1 MTLRKL
7 KRWLLITV
15 AGVAGLLL
23 VLTLGLK
30 LALDRA
36 PEYQAQI
43 KSWVHEQTGFYIR
56 FAHVYPNLR
65 WYGPE
70 LYFDTLELRSKDD
83 LTTVAVARGGS
94 VAVDVWQL
102 IRSARLQAGRIR
114 LEAPRLQVT
123 RIGPNR
129 FRIATGLEF
138 GPSGGSLRDTLRDL
152 PRGRVVVRNADVTLL
167 QWNATLPTLRFREL
181 DIDLQRS
188 GDRVDLDLSVAM
200 PPQLN
205 GSVRVRLAAS
215 QFDARDGLLWS
226 IGVRAR
232 DVSLPGWHQF
242 LPEYSNTLTAGVARI
257 DLTAAGGG
265 NFLQSSAEF
274 TANDIAIAHSGAT
287 SLTLHEAGG
296 IVELARDQDR
306 WRLSGK
312 RLRAF
317 AVGQAPRET
326 RLSANWRAPA
336 GVVTD
341 LDAQIDYLGLAALAP
356 IVAVLP
362 QKTLRDR
369 INAYDLSGEWFD
381 ARLRY
386 SRASG
391 DASPRWS
398 ASARFAGAG
407 FAPIGRAPGF
417 AALSGSVRGDER
429 SGQLQISSPGARML
443 WPEEWPAPI
452 MLDTLQG
459 SIFWKRTADGLL
471 LASQNLQTA
480 NKDFRATTKLALQT
494 FDADRPVEI
503 TLASKVSDIDTTAAP
518 KYLPRQRIAP
528 SALSWLNRAF
538 VAGRIPQADL
548 VLRGPLRNYPFRDGS
563 GLFLARFA
571 VENMVLDY
579 RESWP
584 RIRDISLDAQFRNQ
598 GLTVWVKH
606 ASAGDVVV
614 QRATGTF
621 EDFRSGELKIHAD
634 AHTDAAAALG
644 FLAATPLDDMTEHAF
659 SSVDAAG
666 PLDATIDLFL
676 PFKSFD
682 QRRVLVDAQLD
693 GVSLAYKG
701 SKAAATQLRG
711 SVRVDGAQVPQAQLR
726 GVALGGPLQVRA
738 RAPRNAA
745 DLATQLELR
754 GALSADG
761 VRAAFDLPGLAS
773 LTGHAEWRGTVRL
786 SPAPARER
794 WVRMTSNLA
803 GLGVTLPQPF
813 QKSEDAPLPFF
824 AQMEWPKSG
833 GPLIRVNVTPLVRG
847 ILELES
853 SDDGLRWS
861 RAAIQFGGDVPVLS
875 ASDPLVVAG
884 HVGKLDLSGW
894 LRQPGS
900 ASTASSDT
908 SSGSSAV
915 EKLRTASLQ
924 VDDLRFQGLAF
935 RDVGLRLT
943 AADRAWAVDVE
954 GPDAKGSLRFPRA
967 AAALDPWELKF
978 DHLRI
983 NDSGGEQA
991 GPAQP
996 AMTGPDSVP
1005 ALHLQSEQLFWHD
1018 RLIGSIEAVLS
1029 KRVDGIALDQLRVHS
1044 PSFNLQLEGSWRGPG
1059 GGVGALEGVLVSND
1073 VQKTLTQ
1080 FGYADVMQAKAGR
1093 LDLDLNWR
1101 GEPSTRALASLNG
1114 HVKLEAD
1121 KGQIVDL
1128 HPGAGRVLGL
1138 ASVATLPRR
1147 LFLDFSDLTDKGL
1160 AFDTI
1165 RGDFDLR
1172 DGDAYTNNVLLD
1184 GPAAE
1189 IGLIGRVGLA
1199 KQDLDQ
1205 TAVVAGN
1212 FGNSLPLASTL
1223 AAGPVVG
1230 AAVLVFTQVFK
1241 QPLKGLARGYYRIT
1255 GSWENPLVERVKSEE
1270 AAAATRREST
1280 ATQK

>member
-1 MTLRKL
+1 MNLRKL

-15 AGVAGLLL
+15 AVVLGLVL

-30 LALDRA
+30 MALDRA
-36 PEYQAQI
+36 PQYQAQI

-56 FAHVYPNLR
+56 FAHVYPTLR

-70 LYFDTLELRSKDD
+70 LYFDRLELRSKDD
-83 LTTVAVARGGS
+83 LTTVAIARGGS

-102 IRSARLQAGRIR
+102 ILSAQLRAGRIR
-114 LEAPRLQVT
+114 LDAPQLQIE
-123 RIGPNR
+123 RIGPNV
-129 FRIATGLEF
+129 FRIASGLEF
-138 GPSGGSLRDTLRDL
+138 GSGNGSLRDTLRNL
-152 PRGRVVVRNADVTLL
+152 PRGRVVVRDADVTLRH
-167 QWNATLPTLRFREL
+167 WNTALPELRFREL
-181 DIDLQRS
+181 DVDLKRS
-188 GDRVDLDLSVAM
+188 GEHVELELSVAM
-200 PPQLN
+200 PPQLH
-205 GSVRVRLAAS
+205 GSVRLRLGAS
-215 QFDARDGLLWS
+215 AFDAKDGLLWS
-226 IGVRAR
+226 LGLRAR
-232 DVSLPGWHQF
+232 DVSLPGWHQL
-242 LPEYSNTLTAGVARI
+242 LPEYSNTLTAGLARI

-265 NFLQSSAEF
+265 GFLTSSAEF
-274 TANDIAIAHSGAT
+274 TANDIAIVHPGAAP
-287 SLTLHEAGG
+287 LTLREAGG
-296 IVELARDQDR
+296 IFEFARDQDR

-312 RLRAF
+312 RVRAV
-317 AVGQAPRET
+317 AAGQVARET
-326 RLSANWRAPA
+326 RFSANWRAPA
-336 GVVTD
+336 GSLAD

-362 QKTLRDR
+362 QKELRDR
-369 INAYDLSGEWFD
+369 IDSFDLSGEWFD

-386 SRASG
+386 SRANA
-391 DASPRWS
+391 DAPPRWS

-407 FAPIGRAPGF
+407 FAPMGRAPGF
-417 AALSGSVRGDER
+417 AALSGSVRGDEQ
-429 SGQLQISSPGARML
+429 SGQLLISSPGARLL
-443 WPEEWPAPI
+443 WPQEWPAPI
-452 MLDTLQG
+452 TLDTLQG
-459 SIFWKRTADGLL
+459 SIFWKRIADGML
-471 LASQNLQTA
+471 LASQNLQTS
-480 NKDFRATTKLALQT
+480 NKDFRATTKFALQR
-494 FDADRPVEI
+494 FDTDRSAEI
-503 TLASKVSDIDTTAAP
+503 TLVSKVFDVDPTAAP
-518 KYLPRQRIAP
+518 RYLPRQRIAP
-528 SALSWLNRAF
+528 TALSWLNRAF

-563 GLFLARFA
+563 GLFLARFP
-571 VENMVLDY
+571 VENMILDY

-584 RIRDISLDAQFRNQ
+584 RIRDIALDAQFRNQ
-598 GLTVWVKH
+598 GLTVWVRH
-606 ASAGDVVV
+606 ASAGEVVV

-621 EDFRSGELKIHAD
+621 EDFKTGELKIHAD

-644 FLAATPLDDMTEHAF
+644 FLAATPLDAMAEHAF
-659 SSVDAAG
+659 SKVDADG
-666 PLDATIDLFL
+666 PLDAKIDLFL
-676 PFKSFD
+676 PFKAFD
-682 QRRVLVDAQLD
+682 QRRVLVEAQLD

-701 SKAAATQLRG
+701 SKVAATQLHG
-711 SVRVDGAQVPQAQLR
+711 SVLVDGAQVPQAQLR
-726 GVALGGPLQVRA
+726 GVALGGALQVRA
-738 RAPRNAA
+738 RAPRNPA

-754 GALSADG
+754 GVLTAEG
-761 VRAAFDLPGLAS
+761 IRAAFDLPADVIP
-773 LTGHAEWRGTVRL
+773 TGRADWRGTVRL

-803 GLGVTLPQPF
+803 GLAIALPQPF
-813 QKSEDAPLPFF
+813 QKSEDSPLPLF

-833 GPLIRVNVTPLVRG
+833 GPLIRVNLTPLVRG
-847 ILELES
+847 ILELDS
-853 SDDGLRWS
+853 KDDALRWS
-861 RAAIQFGGDVPVLS
+861 RAAIQFGGDAPSLS
-875 ASDPLVVAG
+875 GGDPLVIAG
-884 HVGKLDLSGW
+884 HLGRLDLSGW
-894 LRQPGS
+894 LRRQGGGS
-900 ASTASSDT
+900 AE
-908 SSGSSAV
+908 SSASLT

-924 VDDLRFQGLAF
+924 VDELHFQGLAF
-935 RDVGLRLT
+935 HDVGLRLT
-943 AADRAWAVDVE
+943 AADRAWQVDVE
-954 GPDAKGSLRFPRA
+954 GPDAQGTLRFPRGTVTT
-967 AAALDPWELKF
+967 DPWELKF
-978 DHLRI
+978 AHLKI
-983 NDSGGEQA
+983 NDAGSAEA

-996 AMTGPDSVP
+996 SMAGPGSVP

-1018 RLIGSIEAVLS
+1018 RSIGSIDAVLS
-1029 KRVDGIALDQLRVHS
+1029 KREDGIALDQLRVHS
-1044 PSFNLQLEGSWRGPG
+1044 PSFNFQAEGGWRGPDG
-1059 GGVGALEGVLVSND
+1059 GKGTLEGVLVSND

-1093 LDLDLNWR
+1093 LDFELSWQ
-1101 GEPSTRALASLNG
+1101 GAPSAQAVASLNG
-1114 HVKLEAD
+1114 HLKFEAD

-1172 DGDAYTNNVLLD
+1172 DGDAYTTNMLLD

-1255 GSWENPLVERVKSEE
+1255 GSWENPLVERVKSEA

-1280 ATQK
+1280 PTQK